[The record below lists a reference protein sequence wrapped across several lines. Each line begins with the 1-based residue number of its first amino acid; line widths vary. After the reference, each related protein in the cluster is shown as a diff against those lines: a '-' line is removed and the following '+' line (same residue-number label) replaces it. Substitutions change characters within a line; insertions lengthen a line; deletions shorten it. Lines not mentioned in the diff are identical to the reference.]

1 MVWEYT
7 ARAIP
12 CSRLHASRPRAADAL
27 RPASRHRR
35 GKRALAYRRSA
46 VYFADGPWTR
56 AAALKPVDVNNWITQ
71 LADDRAVVFS
81 ERQWVTFSVR
91 DTGPGISFEDMPH
104 IFERFSTEAGPRPG
118 GA

>member
-1 MVWEYT
+1 MEN
-7 ARAIP
+7 ARLLIDDLLYI
-12 CSRLHASRPRAADAL
+12 SRMDLGHAQP
-27 RPASRHRR
+27 
-35 GKRALAYRRSA
+35 
-46 VYFADGPWTR
+46 
-56 AAALKPVDVNNWITQ
+56 ALKPVDVNNWITQ

-81 ERQWVTFSVR
+81 ERQCVTFSVR